1 MAKEDQLG
9 KTENLS
15 IDTAVLTENIKEP
28 SIWVNFF
35 LKVVYL
41 IFLNFIVPFLGFI
54 TLLQLLFSIGSKKP
68 NDNHISFSKKV
79 SSYIY
84 QIINFITYSSD
95 QRPWPFNS
103 FPESSD

>member
-1 MAKEDQLG
+1 MTKDQE
-9 KTENLS
+9 KSAENLS

-35 LKVVYL
+35 LKIIYL
-41 IFLNFIVPFLGFI
+41 VFLNFIVPFLGFI

-68 NDNHISFSKKV
+68 NENLVSFSKKI

-95 QRPWPFNS
+95 QSPWPFNS

>member
-1 MAKEDQLG
+1 MKEQE
-9 KTENLS
+9 KSTENLS

-35 LKVVYL
+35 LKVIYL
-41 IFLNFIVPFLGFI
+41 VFLNFIVPFLGFI

-68 NDNHISFSKKV
+68 NENLVSFSKKI
-79 SSYIY
+79 SSYIN

>member
-1 MAKEDQLG
+1 MTKNQE
-9 KTENLS
+9 KSTENLS

-35 LKVVYL
+35 LKVIYL
-41 IFLNFIVPFLGFI
+41 VFLNFIVPFLGFI

-68 NDNHISFSKKV
+68 NENLVSFSKKI

-84 QIINFITYSSD
+84 QIINFIPYSSD

>member
-1 MAKEDQLG
+1 MTKGQE
-9 KTENLS
+9 KSNENLS

-35 LKVVYL
+35 LKVIYL
-41 IFLNFIVPFLGFI
+41 VFLNFIVPFLGFI
-54 TLLQLLFSIGSKKP
+54 TLLQLLFSIVSKKP
-68 NDNHISFSKKV
+68 NENLVSFSKKI

>member
-1 MAKEDQLG
+1 MTKDQE
-9 KTENLS
+9 KSTENLS
-15 IDTAVLTENIKEP
+15 IDTAALTENIKES

-35 LKVVYL
+35 LKIVYL
-41 IFLNFIVPFLGFI
+41 VFLNFIVPFLGFI

-68 NDNHISFSKKV
+68 NENLVTFSKKI

>member
-68 NDNHISFSKKV
+68 NPQDN
-79 SSYIY
+79 
-84 QIINFITYSSD
+84 
-95 QRPWPFNS
+95 
-103 FPESSD
+103 

>member
-1 MAKEDQLG
+1 MMKDQE
-9 KTENLS
+9 KSTENLS

-35 LKVVYL
+35 LKVIYL
-41 IFLNFIVPFLGFI
+41 VFLNFIVPFLGFI

-68 NDNHISFSKKV
+68 NENLVSFSKKISIYV
-79 SSYIY
+79 Y

-95 QRPWPFNS
+95 ERPWPFNA
-103 FPESSD
+103 FPESAD

>member
-1 MAKEDQLG
+1 MKEQEKG
-9 KTENLS
+9 NENLS

-35 LKVVYL
+35 LKVIYL
-41 IFLNFIVPFLGFI
+41 VFLNFIVPFLGFI

-68 NDNHISFSKKV
+68 NENLVSFSKKI

>member
-1 MAKEDQLG
+1 MTKNQE
-9 KTENLS
+9 KSTENLS

-35 LKVVYL
+35 LKIFYL
-41 IFLNFIVPFLGFI
+41 VFLNFIVPFLGFI

-68 NDNHISFSKKV
+68 NENLVSFSKKI

>member
-1 MAKEDQLG
+1 MTKNQE
-9 KTENLS
+9 KSNENLS

-35 LKVVYL
+35 LKVIYL
-41 IFLNFIVPFLGFI
+41 VFLNFIVPFLGFI

-68 NDNHISFSKKV
+68 NENLVSFSKKI

>member
-1 MAKEDQLG
+1 MTKDQE
-9 KTENLS
+9 KSTENLS

-28 SIWVNFF
+28 SSWVNFF

-41 IFLNFIVPFLGFI
+41 VFLNFIVPFLGFI

-68 NDNHISFSKKV
+68 NENLVSFSKKI
-79 SSYIY
+79 SSYIF

-95 QRPWPFNS
+95 LRPWPFNS

>member
-1 MAKEDQLG
+1 MMKEQE
-9 KTENLS
+9 KSTENLS
-15 IDTAVLTENIKEP
+15 INTAVLTENIKEP

-35 LKVVYL
+35 LKIVYL
-41 IFLNFIVPFLGFI
+41 VFLNFIVPFLGFI

-68 NDNHISFSKKV
+68 NENLVSFSKKI

>member
-1 MAKEDQLG
+1 MTKDQE
-9 KTENLS
+9 KSTENLS
-15 IDTAVLTENIKEP
+15 IDTAALTENIKEP

-35 LKVVYL
+35 LKIVYL
-41 IFLNFIVPFLGFI
+41 VFLNFIVPFLGFI

-68 NDNHISFSKKV
+68 NENLVTFSKKI

-95 QRPWPFNS
+95 QRP
-103 FPESSD
+103 

>member
-1 MAKEDQLG
+1 MMKDQE
-9 KTENLS
+9 KSTENLS

-35 LKVVYL
+35 LKVIYL
-41 IFLNFIVPFLGFI
+41 VFLNFIVPFLGFI

-68 NDNHISFSKKV
+68 NENLVSFSKKI

-84 QIINFITYSSD
+84 QIIHFITYSSCVLYTSPSPRD
-95 QRPWPFNS
+95 DR
-103 FPESSD
+103 

>member
-54 TLLQLLFSIGSKKP
+54 TLLQLLFSIGTKKP
-68 NDNHISFSKKV
+68 NGNLISFSKKV

-95 QRPWPFNS
+95 KRPWPFNS

>member
-1 MAKEDQLG
+1 MTKGQE
-9 KTENLS
+9 KSNENLS

-35 LKVVYL
+35 LKVIYL
-41 IFLNFIVPFLGFI
+41 IFLNFIIPFLGFI

-68 NDNHISFSKKV
+68 NENLVSFSKKI

-95 QRPWPFNS
+95 QRPLPFNS

>member
-1 MAKEDQLG
+1 MMKDQE
-9 KTENLS
+9 KSTENLS
-15 IDTAVLTENIKEP
+15 IDTAALTENIKEP
-28 SIWVNFF
+28 SICVNFF

-41 IFLNFIVPFLGFI
+41 VFLNFIVPFLGFI

-68 NDNHISFSKKV
+68 NENLVSFSKKI

>member
-1 MAKEDQLG
+1 MTKNQE
-9 KTENLS
+9 KSTENLS
-15 IDTAVLTENIKEP
+15 IDTAALTENIKEP

-35 LKVVYL
+35 LKIFYL
-41 IFLNFIVPFLGFI
+41 VFLNFIVPFLGFI

-68 NDNHISFSKKV
+68 NENLVSFSKKI

>member
-54 TLLQLLFSIGSKKP
+54 TLLQLLFSIGSKNLTTILFLFPKRSVATS
-68 NDNHISFSKKV
+68 IK
-79 SSYIY
+79 SSIL
-84 QIINFITYSSD
+84 
-95 QRPWPFNS
+95 
-103 FPESSD
+103 

>member
-1 MAKEDQLG
+1 MTKEQE
-9 KTENLS
+9 KSTEHLS

-35 LKVVYL
+35 LKVIYL
-41 IFLNFIVPFLGFI
+41 VFLNFIVPFLGFI

-68 NDNHISFSKKV
+68 NENLVSFSKKI

>member
-1 MAKEDQLG
+1 MTKDQE
-9 KTENLS
+9 KSTENLS

-35 LKVVYL
+35 LKVIYL
-41 IFLNFIVPFLGFI
+41 VFLNFIVPFLGFI
-54 TLLQLLFSIGSKKP
+54 TLLQLLFSIASKKP
-68 NDNHISFSKKV
+68 NENLVSFSKKI

>member
-1 MAKEDQLG
+1 MKDQE
-9 KTENLS
+9 KSAENLS
-15 IDTAVLTENIKEP
+15 IDTAVLTENIKKP

-35 LKVVYL
+35 LKVIYL

-68 NDNHISFSKKV
+68 NENLVSFSKKI

-103 FPESSD
+103 FPESSE

>member
-1 MAKEDQLG
+1 MTKNQE
-9 KTENLS
+9 KSTENLS

-35 LKVVYL
+35 LKIFYL
-41 IFLNFIVPFLGFI
+41 VFLNFIVPFLGFI
-54 TLLQLLFSIGSKKP
+54 TLLQLLFSIVSKKH
-68 NDNHISFSKKV
+68 NENLVSFSKKI

>member
-1 MAKEDQLG
+1 MTKDQE
-9 KTENLS
+9 KITENSS
-15 IDTAVLTENIKEP
+15 IDTAALTENIKEP

-41 IFLNFIVPFLGFI
+41 VFLNFIVPFLGFI

-68 NDNHISFSKKV
+68 NENLVSFSKKI
-79 SSYIY
+79 SSYLY

>member
-1 MAKEDQLG
+1 MMKEQE
-9 KTENLS
+9 KSTENLS

-28 SIWVNFF
+28 SIWVYFF
-35 LKVVYL
+35 LKVIYL
-41 IFLNFIVPFLGFI
+41 VFLNFIVPFLGFI

-68 NDNHISFSKKV
+68 NENLVSFSKKI

>member
-1 MAKEDQLG
+1 MMKEQE
-9 KTENLS
+9 KSNENLS
-15 IDTAVLTENIKEP
+15 IDTAVLTENIKET

-35 LKVVYL
+35 LKVIYL
-41 IFLNFIVPFLGFI
+41 VFLNFIIPFLGFI

-68 NDNHISFSKKV
+68 NENLVSFSKKI

>member
-1 MAKEDQLG
+1 MMKEQE
-9 KTENLS
+9 KSTENLS
-15 IDTAVLTENIKEP
+15 INTAVLTENIKEP

-35 LKVVYL
+35 LKIIYL
-41 IFLNFIVPFLGFI
+41 VFLNFIVPFLGFI

-68 NDNHISFSKKV
+68 NENLVSFSKKI

>member
-1 MAKEDQLG
+1 MTKDKE
-9 KTENLS
+9 KNTKNLS

-35 LKVVYL
+35 LKIICLV
-41 IFLNFIVPFLGFI
+41 FLNFIVPFLGFI

-68 NDNHISFSKKV
+68 NENLVSFSKKI